1 MQPASSHKTDAGIG
15 TVMWAGH
22 TKYCVRVPFSV
33 WPQYARF
40 VQILG
45 FPRMQNSHLAPFVS
59 PEFSAFELTHFMQAK
74 PGSIATRWPT
84 VLLVTFDPTFEIL
97 PADSWPRTGGAFA
110 GLDSQ
115 TWASEPQIPIDIT
128 STRTSSSLSSL
139 TSRCW
144 ISTFDGAVQI
154 TERFEVIPCAEG
166 SFLSDSVILG
176 LKKVSNSMR
185 LQWNIKQRVGDIGIE
200 GVVLVTGWK
209 KIHFKLYNISTSG
222 RHLNV
227 QLTELFRQH
236 D

>member
-1 MQPASSHKTDAGIG
+1 
-15 TVMWAGH
+15 
-22 TKYCVRVPFSV
+22 
-33 WPQYARF
+33 
-40 VQILG
+40 
-45 FPRMQNSHLAPFVS
+45 
-59 PEFSAFELTHFMQAK
+59 
-74 PGSIATRWPT
+74 
-84 VLLVTFDPTFEIL
+84 
-97 PADSWPRTGGAFA
+97 
-110 GLDSQ
+110 
-115 TWASEPQIPIDIT
+115 
-128 STRTSSSLSSL
+128 
-139 TSRCW
+139 
-144 ISTFDGAVQI
+144 
-154 TERFEVIPCAEG
+154 VIPCAEG